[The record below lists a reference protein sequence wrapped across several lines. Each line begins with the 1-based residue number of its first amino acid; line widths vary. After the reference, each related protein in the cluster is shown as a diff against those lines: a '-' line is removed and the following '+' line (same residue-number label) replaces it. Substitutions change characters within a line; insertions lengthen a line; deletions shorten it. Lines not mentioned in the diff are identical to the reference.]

1 MKTIREK
8 AKENVQELSY
18 ETLHDW
24 AVSEHT
30 SRTHRWVEVHPD
42 GDVSETEEADNNT
55 THWVDYPN
63 KEVAS
68 IYEISAESCEPCNCD
83 ICCLY
88 QDYEDGDKEEFL
100 CGHSEEDW
108 EYCQENTLEQALR
121 DNDSLK
127 SASDIRDE
135 MLDNIDEIY
144 YGYFDDE
151 TVKKMTW
158 EEYNSSEQNAYLD
171 EENSADQDVVF
182 SNDTYIIRMFKAIS
196 HDNDHY
202 FTGEDEDFAIVE
214 SKDGSFDSYL
224 LYGCTLSDAIYYIK
238 AASD

>member
-8 AKENVQELSY
+8 AKENVQNLDY
-18 ETLHDW
+18 DTLNDW
-24 AVSEHT
+24 AVSAHT

-158 EEYNSSEQNAYLD
+158 EEYNNSLQNSYLD

-202 FTGEDEDFAIVE
+202 FTGEDEDFAIIE
-214 SKDGSFDSYL
+214 SKDSLFDSYL
-224 LYGCTLSDAIYYIK
+224 IYGCTLSDVISYAK
-238 AASD
+238 RLK